1 MARTTLPASTASHPG
16 LTSRAFVTGQIALE
30 ATMDRT
36 RLALQRINDKDRD
49 RGGNLLEYVI
59 IAGVVCGLAI
69 ALGVVI
75 TTAVKRHQS
84 NIR

>member
-1 MARTTLPASTASHPG
+1 MARTILPATTASHPG

-30 ATMDRT
+30 ATVART
-36 RLALQRINDKDRD
+36 RLALQRIDDKDRD

-69 ALGVVI
+69 ALGVII
-75 TTAVKRHQS
+75 TNAVQRHQTS
-84 NIR
+84 IR